1 MSKSSKKPS
10 QEAILAALS
19 DVIEPAVDKPITE
32 VGSIAA
38 MSIDDKTITID
49 LALTPAAGPLR
60 PQIKASIRSR
70 LAAAYPDW
78 TVEILSASPLEVES
92 SKRLRSIAVASGKGG
107 VGKSTMAVNLAVTLA
122 QGGAQVGLLDADIYG
137 PNIPTM
143 LGLKGLPEA
152 QGEKIVPAEAYGVK
166 VMSIGFLVPSDQPII
181 WRGPMLHGAIRQF
194 INDVAWGP
202 LDYLIIDLPPG
213 TGDAQLSLAQTIS
226 LTGGVIVTLPQQ
238 VSLEDARRGLEMFR
252 SMDVPILGIIENMSF
267 LEMPDGERI
276 DVFGQG
282 GGKKLAQAAG
292 ADFLGMVPID
302 PSVRMGGDQGVPIV
316 VSKPESSAAAAITE
330 IAQIIVQK
338 ALKRRLQSTDLISI
352 EMID

>member
-1 MSKSSKKPS
+1 MS
-10 QEAILAALS
+10 ALS
-19 DVIEPAVDKPITE
+19 EVAEPALGKPLTE
-32 VGSIAA
+32 VGAIAA
-38 MSIDDKTITID
+38 LDVSDSAVHID
-49 LALTPAAGPLR
+49 LALSTAAAPIR
-60 PQIKASIRSR
+60 SQITESIRAQ
-70 LAAAYPDW
+70 LTALNPDW
-78 TVEILSASPLEVES
+78 KIEIQAASPL
-92 SKRLRSIAVASGKGG
+92 SKEDTTTFRSIAVASGKGG
-107 VGKSTMAVNLAVTLA
+107 VGKSTMAVNLAVTMA

-143 LGLKGLPEA
+143 MGLKGLPPA
-152 QGEKIVPAEAYGVK
+152 QTEKIIPAEAYGVQ

-194 INDVAWGP
+194 INDVAWGV

-252 SMDVPILGIIENMSF
+252 TMDVPILGIIENMSY
-267 LEMPDGERI
+267 LEMPDGERV
-276 DVFGQG
+276 DVFGEG
-282 GGKKLAQAAG
+282 GGEELAITTQT
-292 ADFLGMVPID
+292 DFLGMVPID

-316 VSKPESSAAAAITE
+316 VSKPDSPASQAITA
-330 IAQIIVQK
+330 ITQKVVDK
-338 ALKRRLQSTDLISI
+338 ALKHRLESSDLISI